1 MKADLEKF
9 REWRR
14 RSVEKWQK
22 NRMEKAARGEGKRVR
37 PKKRSPSEYARI
49 YGSRERVERIKA
61 MRCTVPG
68 CVRRPSENA
77 HIENGGM
84 GRKAG
89 WETITPLCHQHH
101 HQLDNGLGSVEAFDR
116 KFGTN
121 LRATAARL
129 AEEIPA

>member
-1 MKADLEKF
+1 MNPDLEKH

-14 RSVEKWQK
+14 RSVERWQK
-22 NRMEKAARGEGKRVR
+22 NRMEKAARGEVRRMR
-37 PKKRSPSEYARI
+37 PKKRSASEYARI

-61 MRCTVPG
+61 MPCTVPG

-89 WETITPLCHQHH
+89 WETVLPLCHQHH
-101 HQLDNGLGSVEAFDR
+101 HQLDDVLGSVELFDR
-116 KFGTN
+116 TYLTD

-129 AEEIPA
+129 AVEVTP